1 MAVRGIHSTI
11 QPIRARPMKRTMLP
25 EIRAKVLAI
34 SSAGISGCSD
44 WTLMTMLP
52 TIVDM
57 TATVYTKVSLCLIKV
72 DLDSVKI
79 HTPIVISFEVAKAQ

>member
-1 MAVRGIHSTI
+1 
-11 QPIRARPMKRTMLP
+11 
-25 EIRAKVLAI
+25 
-34 SSAGISGCSD
+34 
-44 WTLMTMLP
+44 LMTMLP